1 MNSRSGTVT
10 VTGAVDSDMIDPI
23 AFLMAKAEELRDL
36 ANLMPEVANE
46 LRRMAEDCEDRA
58 EELMQDRRRRA

>member
-1 MNSRSGTVT
+1 
-10 VTGAVDSDMIDPI
+10 MIDPI